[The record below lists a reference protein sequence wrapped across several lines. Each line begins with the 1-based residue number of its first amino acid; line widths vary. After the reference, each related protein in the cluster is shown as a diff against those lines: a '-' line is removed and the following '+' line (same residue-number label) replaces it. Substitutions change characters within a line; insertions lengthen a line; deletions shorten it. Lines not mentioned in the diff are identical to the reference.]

1 MKLALIGYGKMGKV
15 VEEVALSRNHS
26 IAAIIDNPGDW
37 SLKSD
42 LLKQCDAAVEFT
54 IPSVAVG
61 NIMKCFE
68 AGVPVVSGTT
78 GWNDHF
84 TEVKDYCL
92 KMGGALLYASNFSLG
107 MNIFFEVNRKLANL
121 MDPYPMY
128 DVSIEEVH
136 HTQKLDAPS
145 GTAITIA
152 NDIIANLERKTVWV
166 NESSENH
173 GDLVI
178 NSVREGTVPGT
189 HTITYDSENDLISIR
204 HEAKSRRGL
213 ALGAVL
219 AAEFIAGKKG
229 IFTMGDLLGL

>member
-1 MKLALIGYGKMGKV
+1 MKLALIGYGKMGKA
-15 VEEVALSRNHS
+15 VEELALSRNHA

-37 SLKSD
+37 KLKNS
-42 LLKQCDAAVEFT
+42 LLKECDAAVEFT
-54 IPSVAVG
+54 IPAVAVD
-61 NIMKCFE
+61 NIRKCIE

-121 MDPYPMY
+121 MNPYPMY
-128 DVSIEEVH
+128 NVSIEEIH
-136 HTQKLDAPS
+136 HIQKLDAPS
-145 GTAITIA
+145 GTAITLA
-152 NDIIANLERKTVWV
+152 DDIKARLERKTGWV
-166 NESSENH
+166 NEPSENP

-178 NSVREGTVPGT
+178 SSIRSGAVPGT
-189 HTITYDSENDLISIR
+189 HTVTYDSENDLISIR

-229 IFTMGDLLGL
+229 IFTMNDLLGI